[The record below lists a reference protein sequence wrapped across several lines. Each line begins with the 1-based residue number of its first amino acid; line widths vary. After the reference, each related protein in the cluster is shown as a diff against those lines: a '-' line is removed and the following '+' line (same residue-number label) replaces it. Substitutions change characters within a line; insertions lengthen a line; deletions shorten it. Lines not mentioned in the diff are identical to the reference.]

1 MKIIENKK
9 DKLIVIV
16 SALFISLYAFGTVF
30 AGTLLKDDE
39 VAETPVRIPAA
50 IPVEAVPGTGPVTVP
65 TADNAVTQDDKKT
78 NDQKSQHD
86 DDDKDKDDD

>member
-16 SALFISLYAFGTVF
+16 SVLFISLYAIGTVF

-39 VAETPVRIPAA
+39 VIETPAQIPAA
-50 IPVEAVPGTGPVTVP
+50 IPVKTAPNTGPVTVP
-65 TADNAVTQDDKKT
+65 PADNAATQDDKKT
-78 NDQKSQHD
+78 NDLKAQQD
-86 DDDKDKDDD
+86 DDDNDDD